1 MVREKLKKKKEK
13 KRSIYME
20 MCGTVKRKE
29 ETGRR
34 IKKIRRR
41 KFLSEKKKS
50 NKKNIKSHVG
60 VFFFFLWLDLIDHR
74 NASCS
79 CFDLLMYLRRAS
91 LFVLLLMMI
100 KSFAGGVF

>member
-1 MVREKLKKKKEK
+1 MVREKFKKKEK

-29 ETGRR
+29 ETVRR

-50 NKKNIKSHVG
+50 NKKNIKSHNG
-60 VFFFFLWLDLIDHR
+60 
-74 NASCS
+74 
-79 CFDLLMYLRRAS
+79 S
-91 LFVLLLMMI
+91 LFWRI
-100 KSFAGGVF
+100 KFLVNVFPEWFIGF

>member
-1 MVREKLKKKKEK
+1 MVREKFKKKEK

-29 ETGRR
+29 ETVRR

-60 VFFFFLWLDLIDHR
+60 AFFFFWLDLIDHR